1 MENYCFSIL
10 ISILI
15 LPSSHVYLISTQ
27 MTLLSPPMSLTFN
40 FDFANFFDHILVLIN
55 NKKIFCFCNLKHH
68 ILRGKAMPGKDGDAG
83 RGKIIKVGTSHVTSF
98 GLYH

>member
-55 NKKIFCFCNLKHH
+55 NKKKYSVFA
-68 ILRGKAMPGKDGDAG
+68 ILSTTSLGGKQCQARMKMLAEA
-83 RGKIIKVGTSHVTSF
+83 R
-98 GLYH
+98 